1 MLKIRA
7 IMVLYGMS
15 FDGFNM
21 LFIMALCCFYPFAEL
36 SEKVKIRKYF
46 YSPRI
51 GWGKM
56 AIAYIKR
63 TLNFVSVYV
72 CLATT

>member
-1 MLKIRA
+1 
-7 IMVLYGMS
+7 MS

-51 GWGKM
+51 VWEKWEQ
-56 AIAYIKR
+56 
-63 TLNFVSVYV
+63 VYYDAAF
-72 CLATT
+72 LF

>member
-1 MLKIRA
+1 
-7 IMVLYGMS
+7 MS

-21 LFIMALCCFYPFAEL
+21 LFIIVLCCFYPFAEL

-56 AIAYIKR
+56 EAIFLFYTIYR
-63 TLNFVSVYV
+63 YFLNEI
-72 CLATT
+72 CK

>member
-1 MLKIRA
+1 
-7 IMVLYGMS
+7 MS

-21 LFIMALCCFYPFAEL
+21 LFIMVLCCFYPFAEL

-56 AIAYIKR
+56 GTGI
-63 TLNFVSVYV
+63 L
-72 CLATT
+72 

>member
-1 MLKIRA
+1 
-7 IMVLYGMS
+7 MS

-51 GWGKM
+51 VWEKWRCRFYSTRFIGIFLMK
-56 AIAYIKR
+56 
-63 TLNFVSVYV
+63 YV
-72 CLATT
+72 NKFQ